1 MQANQ
6 PVDWQGR
13 MLGRY
18 QLLQLLGRGG
28 MGVVWLADDTQLRRQ
43 VAVKLLP
50 TVLAEDKN
58 YLQSFANEAR
68 TAASLD
74 HPHILRVHDFGQEQT
89 AEGGMITYLIMPYIA
104 GGTLRDRIRNVRGLL
119 PLEESMQYL
128 RQAAIAID

>member
-1 MQANQ
+1 MHINQ
-6 PVDWQGR
+6 PMDWQGR

-50 TVLAEDKN
+50 TVLAEDKS
-58 YLQSFANEAR
+58 YLQSFAYEAR
-68 TAASLD
+68 TAALLD

-89 AEGGMITYLIMPYIA
+89 SEGGVITYLIMPYIA
-104 GGTLRDRIRNVRGLL
+104 GGSLRDCMRKVRGL
-119 PLEESMQYL
+119 
-128 RQAAIAID
+128 